1 LADPTPDEAPPP
13 HVHHGEDETFY
24 VLDGVL
30 RFVIGTEEFEA
41 EPGALVHAPRGVP
54 HRFTVATPTARI
66 LALVTPGGL
75 EHFFATLADA
85 TDPDDMSLTSA
96 AGGACFVAL
105 GRRVDRDGA

>member
-66 LALVTPGGL
+66 LALVTPR
-75 EHFFATLADA
+75 AA
-85 TDPDDMSLTSA
+85 SSTSS
-96 AGGACFVAL
+96 
-105 GRRVDRDGA
+105 RRSPTPPTPTT